1 MAVNKPKI
9 SPLAQRIEAQLVVK
23 GLNQSELARSSGVSQ
38 GLLNHLR
45 GGRVGRVDCVK
56 LFNLADALECDARWL
71 ATGEH
76 KK

>member
-23 GLNQSELARSSGVSQ
+23 GLTQADLVRSSGISQ
-38 GLLNHLR
+38 SMLNHLR
-45 GGRVGRVDCVK
+45 GGRVALVDCIK
-56 LFNLADALECDARWL
+56 IFNLADSLGCDARWL
-71 ATGEH
+71 ATGEN